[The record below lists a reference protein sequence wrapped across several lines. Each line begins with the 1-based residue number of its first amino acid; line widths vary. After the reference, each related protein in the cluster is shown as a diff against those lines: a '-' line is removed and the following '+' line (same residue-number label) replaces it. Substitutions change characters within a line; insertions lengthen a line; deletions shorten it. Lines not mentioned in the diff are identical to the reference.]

1 MQRRDFLNAAGAAAL
16 LSMSGCAV
24 TGRPGLSGTGRPLI
38 KPPRLRPR
46 SVVGLVAPSG
56 VVTDATIERCV
67 RNLEALGF
75 SVKTSANIR
84 KGWGGYAGTVKERV
98 DDLHAMFADREV
110 AGMWVARGGSGAA
123 ALLPHLD
130 YSLIARNPKILVG
143 YSDIT
148 ALHLA
153 IQRHAGL
160 VTFHG
165 PGAGATQGEYSLIH
179 QYAML
184 MSPQDTYRMEGSPLN
199 RDRGEKES
207 AFKGVTWT
215 PGVAEGRLTG
225 GNLSVLTALIG
236 TPYAPLIRDSLLC
249 LEEVSEVPYRID
261 RMLTHLHQSL
271 GLDTVAGAALGVFSR
286 CEPRDNEPS
295 LSLREVLDQHFA
307 ALPVPA
313 AYGFS
318 FGHIA
323 ENLTLPFGIRARMNA
338 TAGSLTLLEPAV
350 S

>member
-1 MQRRDFLNAAGAAAL
+1 MNRRDFIAVSAL
-16 LSMSGCAV
+16 LGLSGCAAMGSQHV
-24 TGRPGLSGTGRPLI
+24 AGRPLI
-38 KPPRLRPR
+38 RPPRLKPH
-46 SVVGLVAPSG
+46 SLVGLVAPSG

-67 RNLEALGF
+67 KNLEAMGF

-84 KGWGGYAGTVKERV
+84 KGWGGYAGTIKERV

-110 AGMWVARGGSGAA
+110 AGLWVARGGSGAA

-130 YSLIARNPKILVG
+130 YGLIARNPKIFVG

-165 PGAGATQGEYSLIH
+165 PGAGATQNEYSLTH

-184 MSPQDTYRMEGSPLN
+184 MTPMPQYRMEAAPGN
-199 RDRGEKES
+199 RERGDVEK
-207 AFKGVTWT
+207 AFQPVTWRA
-215 PGVAEGRLTG
+215 GVVEGRLTG

-236 TPYAPLIRDSLLC
+236 TDYAPDLRDTLLF
-249 LEEVSEVPYRID
+249 LEDVSEAPYRID
-261 RMLTHLHQSL
+261 RMLTQLDQSL
-271 GLDTVAGAALGVFSR
+271 GLKNIAGAALGVFSR
-286 CEPRDNEPS
+286 CEPKDNEPT
-295 LSLREVLDQHFA
+295 LSLREVLDHHFA
-307 ALPVPA
+307 AAKVPA
-313 AYGFS
+313 AYGLS
-318 FGHIA
+318 FGHIRD
-323 ENLTLPFGIRARMNA
+323 NCTLPMGIRARLD
-338 TAGSLTLLEPAV
+338 AGDGSITLLEPAV

>member
-1 MQRRDFLNAAGAAAL
+1 MNRRDFLSTAAVGALAL
-16 LSMSGCAV
+16 SGCAS
-24 TGRPGLSGTGRPLI
+24 TLRGDSGIEGRPLI
-38 KPPRLRPR
+38 KPPRLKPR
-46 SVVGLVAPSG
+46 SLVGLIAPSG
-56 VVTDATIERCV
+56 IVTDATIERCV

-84 KGWGGYAGTVKERV
+84 KGWGGYAGTIQERV
-98 DDLHAMFADREV
+98 DDMHAMFADREV
-110 AGMWVARGGSGAA
+110 KGLWVARGGSGAA

-130 YSLIARNPKILVG
+130 YGLIARNPKILVG

-153 IQRHAGL
+153 IQSRARL

-165 PGAGATQGEYSLIH
+165 PGAGATQGEYSLVH

-184 MSPQDTYRMEGSPLN
+184 MNPQATYRMEGSAVN
-199 RDRGEKES
+199 RERGEREP
-207 AFKGVTWT
+207 AFRQVTWRQ
-215 PGVAEGRLTG
+215 GAAEGRLTG

-236 TPYAPLIRDSLLC
+236 TPYAPRIRDAVLC
-249 LEEVSEVPYRID
+249 LEEVSEAPYRID

-271 GLDTVAGAALGVFSR
+271 GLDRVAGAALGVFSR

-295 LSLREVLDQHFA
+295 LTLREVLDQHFA
-307 ALPVPA
+307 KSAVPA
-313 AYGFS
+313 AYGLS

-323 ENLTLPFGIRARMNA
+323 ENLTLPFGVRARLDA
-338 TAGSLTLLEPAV
+338 TDGSITLLEPAV

>member
-1 MQRRDFLNAAGAAAL
+1 MNRREFLAASALFSLTGCSAAGRPRSAATA
-16 LSMSGCAV
+16 
-24 TGRPGLSGTGRPLI
+24 LI
-38 KPPRLRPR
+38 KPPRLKPR
-46 SVVGLVAPSG
+46 SVVGLIAPSG
-56 VVTDATIERCV
+56 VVTDATVERCV

-84 KGWGGYAGTVKERV
+84 KGWGGYAGTVRERI

-130 YSLIARNPKILVG
+130 YGLIARNPKILVG

-165 PGAGATQGEYSLIH
+165 PGAGATQSEYSLVH

-184 MSPQDTYRMEGSPLN
+184 MNPQASYRMEGSPVN
-199 RDRGEKES
+199 RERGEREP
-207 AFKGVTWT
+207 AFGRLTWRN
-215 PGVAEGRLTG
+215 GVAEGRLTG

-236 TPYAPLIRDSLLC
+236 TPYAPIIRDSLLC
-249 LEEVSEVPYRID
+249 LEEVSEAPYRID
-261 RMLTHLHQSL
+261 RMMTHLHQSL
-271 GLDTVAGAALGVFSR
+271 GLDSIAGAALGIFSR

-295 LSLREVLDQHFA
+295 LTLREVLDQHFA
-307 ALPVPA
+307 KSVVPA

-323 ENLTLPFGIRARMNA
+323 ENLTLPFGIRARLD
-338 TAGSLTLLEPAV
+338 AGEGTLTLLEPAV

>member
-1 MQRRDFLNAAGAAAL
+1 MNRREFLALAAAGAL
-16 LSMSGCAV
+16 GLSGCATV
-24 TGRPGLSGTGRPLI
+24 TPNSAAGGRLALI
-38 KPPRLRPR
+38 KPPRLKPR
-46 SVVGLVAPSG
+46 ALVGLVAPSG

-130 YSLIARNPKILVG
+130 YGLIARNPKILVG

-165 PGAGATQGEYSLIH
+165 PGAGTTQGEYSLIH

-184 MSPQDTYRMEGSPLN
+184 MSPQATYRMDGSPIN
-199 RDRGEKES
+199 ADRGERES
-207 AFKGVTWT
+207 AFKRVTWKS
-215 PGVAEGRLTG
+215 GVSEGRLTG

-236 TPYAPLIRDSLLC
+236 TPYAPDIRDALLC
-249 LEEVSEVPYRID
+249 LEDVSEAPYRID

-271 GLDTVAGAALGVFSR
+271 GLDTIAGAALGVFSR

-295 LSLREVLDQHFA
+295 LTLREVLDQHFA
-307 ALPVPA
+307 TSPVPA
-313 AYGFS
+313 AYGLS

-323 ENLTLPFGIRARMNA
+323 ENLTLPFGIRARLDSGEG
-338 TAGSLTLLEPAV
+338 TLTLLEPAV